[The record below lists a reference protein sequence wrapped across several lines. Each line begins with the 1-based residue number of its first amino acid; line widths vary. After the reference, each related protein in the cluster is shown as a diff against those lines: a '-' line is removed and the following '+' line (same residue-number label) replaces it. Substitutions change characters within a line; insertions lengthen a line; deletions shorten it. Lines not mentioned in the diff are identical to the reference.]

1 MAKNIMNHVLKK
13 GQGLMQTIFNIG
25 ITILGTLIRACLNLI
40 LRKTETTIKRVSSF
54 LIKSVT

>member
-1 MAKNIMNHVLKK
+1 MNHVLKK
-13 GQGLMQTIFNIG
+13 GQGLMQTVFNIG